1 MSTIRG
7 FEYVFKTVYEYLS
20 IKKDLWER
28 SCSVVEST
36 RSSGCEL
43 EPPCS
48 VLVQPTKTRP
58 DITEILLTG
67 TYKSTQTNKI
77 WHLKG

>member
-1 MSTIRG
+1 MGAQLLGGR
-7 FEYVFKTVYEYLS
+7 VL
-20 IKKDLWER
+20 D
-28 SCSVVEST
+28 T

-77 WHLKG
+77 WRLKG